1 MPTETT
7 KIAADG
13 ADLAP
18 DATDWVALRD
28 DTTGLTW
35 SRANIGDKRLKHK
48 QAVKAC
54 TALDLAG
61 ATDWRLPTIRELQRV
76 QGIAPGWPG
85 WLADPDARGAGID
98 PSHRSR

>member
-1 MPTETT
+1 MNNEHYS
-7 KIAADG
+7 KIGPDG
-13 ADLAP
+13 EALDKEAS
-18 DATDWVALRD
+18 DWVAVRD

-76 QGIAPGWPG
+76 QGIAPGW
-85 WLADPDARGAGID
+85 LADPDARGAGID